1 MLLLLIFFHQAQEL
15 LLIHLFVSYILTIP
29 EESIGCYWGRSILS
43 INLSFD
49 MDSFEWNSILFRC
62 LLLQWDILSV
72 EGALA
77 CVIEDIALFVYSAPS
92 GTLLEKGLL
101 GFFTKWQ
108 IPELNAIIS
117 FVAD

>member
-1 MLLLLIFFHQAQEL
+1 MLHLLIFFHQAQEL
-15 LLIHLFVSYILTIP
+15 LLIHLFVSYILSIP
-29 EESIGCYWGRSILS
+29 EESVGRYGGRSIPG

-62 LLLQWDILSV
+62 LLQLRDILSI

-77 CVIEDIALFVYSAPS
+77 CVIEDIALFVYPTPS
-92 GTLLEKGLL
+92 CTLFKEGLL